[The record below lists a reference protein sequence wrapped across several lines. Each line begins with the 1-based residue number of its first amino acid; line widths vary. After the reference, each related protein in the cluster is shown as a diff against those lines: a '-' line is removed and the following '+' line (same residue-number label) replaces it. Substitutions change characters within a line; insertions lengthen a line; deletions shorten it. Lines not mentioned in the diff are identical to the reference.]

1 MTNYKYKIAEVKET
15 LKPTEVDPALIQRI
29 EKTYGPVD
37 MENDFFSANLKTYF
51 KTSSIDTETGSIGHK
66 IIKLA
71 SFTDSLEKLYI
82 ATNALSDL
90 VKSPGGK
97 DDAVVVRLY
106 DSLKTVFNSFRTHL
120 RKYYPDQYAAIKD
133 KLDEISSVS
142 SNSGFI
148 SGGEGENHNG
158 PRPKKEAF
166 RASQFAF
173 GKQKKSNY
181 DAYAQVGYEK
191 VSEGPGATFGPGPS
205 AGPEGVTKNKYVT
218 DFKYKL
224 VGKAGAQRA
233 AQGLPAKQIKEE
245 DTNVE
250 QYLQDISVSNP
261 DNKKFIA
268 SRLMG
273 FDELERKLNQLLPL
287 LQQAKHETMDYY
299 RQKPESFGI
308 VYGTDLA
315 NDYLNDLIELF
326 KK

>member
-1 MTNYKYKIAEVKET
+1 MAKYKYKIAEAKET
-15 LKPTEVDPALIQRI
+15 LKATEVDPALIQRI

-37 MENDFFSANLKTYF
+37 MVNDFFSSDLKTYF
-51 KTSSIDTETGSIGHK
+51 KATDVDPETGAVDSQV
-66 IIKLA
+66 IKLA
-71 SFTDSLEKLYI
+71 SFTDSLEKLYT
-82 ATNALSDL
+82 ATTALSDL

-97 DDAVVVRLY
+97 DDAIVVKLY

-133 KLDEISSVS
+133 KLDEISTIS
-142 SNSGFI
+142 STSGFT
-148 SGGEGENHNG
+148 SGGEGENHTG
-158 PRPKKEAF
+158 PSPRKSTYGAYTQAGFKK
-166 RASQFAF
+166 
-173 GKQKKSNY
+173 
-181 DAYAQVGYEK
+181 VT
-191 VSEGPGATFGPGPS
+191 EGPGATMGPGPA
-205 AGPEGVTKNKYVT
+205 AGETGVKNNTYVK

-224 VGKAGAQRA
+224 VNQKELNSKAKGIIVKP
-233 AQGLPAKQIKEE
+233 LWEE

-250 QYLQDISVSNP
+250 QYLQDLNVQNP
-261 DNKKFIA
+261 DNKQFIA

-273 FDELERKLNQLLPL
+273 FDEVERKLNQLLPL

-315 NDYLNDLIELF
+315 NDYLDDLIELF

>member
-1 MTNYKYKIAEVKET
+1 MAKYKYKIAEAKET
-15 LKPTEVDPALIQRI
+15 LNATEVDPTLIQRV

-37 MENDFFSANLKTYF
+37 MKNDFFSSDLKTYF
-51 KTSSIDTETGSIGHK
+51 KTKSVDPETGSVDSQV
-66 IIKLA
+66 IKLA
-71 SFTDSLEKLYI
+71 SFTDSLEKIYT
-82 ATNALSDL
+82 ATQALSAL

-97 DDAVVVRLY
+97 DDAVVVKLY
-106 DSLKTVFNSFRTHL
+106 DDLKTLFNSFRTHL

-133 KLDEISSVS
+133 KLDEISSIS
-142 SNSGFI
+142 SNSGFT
-148 SGGEGENHNG
+148 SGGEGENHTG
-158 PRPKKEAF
+158 PSPRKSTYGAYTQAGFKK
-166 RASQFAF
+166 
-173 GKQKKSNY
+173 
-181 DAYAQVGYEK
+181 VT
-191 VSEGPGATFGPGPS
+191 EGPGATLGFGPK

-233 AQGLPAKQIKEE
+233 AQGLPAKQVNEA

-250 QYLQDISVSNP
+250 QYLQDLTVVNP

-273 FDELERKLNQLLPL
+273 FDEVETKLNQLLPL

-299 RQKPESFGI
+299 RQNPESFSI

-315 NDYLNDLIELF
+315 NDYINDLIELF

>member
-1 MTNYKYKIAEVKET
+1 MAKYKYKIAEAKET
-15 LKPTEVDPALIQRI
+15 LNATEVDPTLIQRV

-37 MENDFFSANLKTYF
+37 MKNDFFSSDLKTYF
-51 KTSSIDTETGSIGHK
+51 KTKSVDPETGSVDSQV
-66 IIKLA
+66 IKLA
-71 SFTDSLEKLYI
+71 SFTDSLEKLYS
-82 ATNALSDL
+82 ATTALSDL

-97 DDAVVVRLY
+97 DDAVVVKLY
-106 DSLKTVFNSFRTHL
+106 DDLKTLFNSFRTHL

-133 KLDEISSVS
+133 KLDEISSIS

-148 SGGEGENHNG
+148 SGGEGENHTG
-158 PRPKKEAF
+158 PSPRKSTYGAYTQAGFKK
-166 RASQFAF
+166 
-173 GKQKKSNY
+173 
-181 DAYAQVGYEK
+181 VT
-191 VSEGPGATFGPGPS
+191 EGPGATLGFGPK

-233 AQGLPAKQIKEE
+233 AQGLPAKQVNEA

-250 QYLQDISVSNP
+250 QYLQDLNVQNP

-273 FDELERKLNQLLPL
+273 FDEVETKLNQLLPL

-299 RQKPESFGI
+299 RQNPESFSI

>member
-1 MTNYKYKIAEVKET
+1 MAKYKYKIAEAKET
-15 LKPTEVDPALIQRI
+15 LKATEVDPALIQRI

-37 MENDFFSANLKTYF
+37 MVNDFFSSDLKTYF
-51 KTSSIDTETGSIGHK
+51 KATDVDPETGAVDSQV
-66 IIKLA
+66 IKLA
-71 SFTDSLEKLYI
+71 SFTDSLEKLYT
-82 ATNALSDL
+82 ATTALSDL

-97 DDAVVVRLY
+97 DDAIVVKLY

-133 KLDEISSVS
+133 KLDEISTIS
-142 SNSGFI
+142 STSGFT
-148 SGGEGENHNG
+148 SGGEGENHTG
-158 PRPKKEAF
+158 PSPRKSTYGAYTQAGFKK
-166 RASQFAF
+166 
-173 GKQKKSNY
+173 
-181 DAYAQVGYEK
+181 VT
-191 VSEGPGATFGPGPS
+191 EGPGATMGPGPAAS
-205 AGPEGVTKNKYVT
+205 ETGVKNNTYVK

-224 VGKAGAQRA
+224 VKNP
-233 AQGLPAKQIKEE
+233 LKEE

-250 QYLQDISVSNP
+250 QYLQDLNVQNP
-261 DNKKFIA
+261 DNKQFIA

-273 FDELERKLNQLLPL
+273 FDEVERKLNQLLPL

-315 NDYLNDLIELF
+315 NDYLDDLIELF